1 MQDLIKAITKF
12 VGVFIINAIATI
24 IINFTFSGL
33 LAILTQSNLFGIV
46 SSNAMLGISV
56 IGYLIGII
64 MSFYYLDEN
73 KSTKS
78 IKNNYL

>member
-56 IGYLIGII
+56 IGYIMGLI